1 MNKIQKLKMGLRSI
15 LAQFAEISTDKGLLS
30 FDGEEIKVDDLVY
43 TLDDEGNRIA
53 AADGDYAAED
63 GRVIRVADGKV
74 VEIVEKEE
82 TVTEEFKSM
91 KAKFEETYDE
101 KYKKIDEAVREKGVG
116 EFYIVEA
123 GDDHAV
129 VCVWE
134 ENTETL
140 YKYPLTWNEDGSVT
154 LGEAVEVKQTYVP
167 VEEVKEEVTV
177 EEKMEDVPNPD
188 TEGGESD
195 TKAIEE
201 VRKEIDELYD
211 IVDKLIKEVDK
222 LKNEPAAE
230 SAEQEFKA
238 IKKKESVD
246 FDDHHAFLQAFASAK
261 RK

>member
-1 MNKIQKLKMGLRSI
+1 MGLRSL

-30 FDGEEIKVDDLVY
+30 FDGDEIKVDDLVY

-53 AADGDYAAED
+53 AVDGDYVSED
-63 GRVIRVADGKV
+63 GRTIRVADGKV
-74 VEIVEKEE
+74 VEIVEKDE
-82 TVTEEFKSM
+82 TVTEEFK
-91 KAKFEETYDE
+91 AKKMRYDATYGE
-101 KYKKIDEAVREKGVG
+101 KMKKIYEAVEASGIID
-116 EFYIVEA
+116 FYIVEA

-129 VCVWE
+129 ISVWE
-134 ENTETL
+134 DLNEVL
-140 YKYPLTWNEDGSVT
+140 YRYPLTWNEDGSVT

-167 VEEVKEEVTV
+167 VEEVKEDAAV
-177 EEKMEDVPNPD
+177 EMEEDVPNPD
-188 TEGGESD
+188 NAGSESD
-195 TKAIEE
+195 TTAIEE
-201 VRKEIDELYD
+201 VRKEINELYD

-238 IKKKESVD
+238 IKKKENVD

>member
-1 MNKIQKLKMGLRSI
+1 MGLRSI

-30 FDGEEIKVDDLVY
+30 FDGEDIKVDDLVY

-53 AADGDYAAED
+53 AADGDYVSED

-134 ENTETL
+134 ENTEVL
-140 YKYPLTWNEDGSVT
+140 YRYPLTWNEDGSVT

>member
-1 MNKIQKLKMGLRSI
+1 MGLRSI

-30 FDGEEIKVDDLVY
+30 FDGEDIKVDDLVY

-53 AADGDYAAED
+53 AADGDYVSED

>member
-1 MNKIQKLKMGLRSI
+1 MGLRSI

>member
-1 MNKIQKLKMGLRSI
+1 MGLRSI

-134 ENTETL
+134 ENTEVL
-140 YKYPLTWNEDGSVT
+140 YRYPLTWNEDGSVT

-167 VEEVKEEVTV
+167 VEEVKKEVTV

>member
-1 MNKIQKLKMGLRSI
+1 MGLRSI

-30 FDGEEIKVDDLVY
+30 FDGEDIKVDDLVY

-53 AADGDYAAED
+53 AVDGDYVSED

-134 ENTETL
+134 ENTEKL

>member
-1 MNKIQKLKMGLRSI
+1 MGLRSI

-82 TVTEEFKSM
+82 TVTEEFKLM

-101 KYKKIDEAVREKGVG
+101 KYKKIYEAVGASGVDD
-116 EFYIVEA
+116 FYIVEA

-129 VCVWE
+129 ICVWE
-134 ENTETL
+134 DTKDIF
-140 YKYPLTWNEDGSVT
+140 YRYPLTWNDDGSVT
-154 LGEAVEVKQTYVP
+154 LGKAVEVKQTYVP

-222 LKNEPAAE
+222 LKKEPAAE

>member
-1 MNKIQKLKMGLRSI
+1 MGLRSI

-82 TVTEEFKSM
+82 TVTEEFKLM

-101 KYKKIDEAVREKGVG
+101 KYKKIYEAVWASGVDD
-116 EFYIVEA
+116 FYIVEA

-129 VCVWE
+129 ICVWE
-134 ENTETL
+134 ENTEVF
-140 YKYPLTWNEDGSVT
+140 YNYPLTWNEDGTVT

-167 VEEVKEEVTV
+167 VEEVTV

-222 LKNEPAAE
+222 LKKEPAAE

>member
-1 MNKIQKLKMGLRSI
+1 MGLRSI

-63 GRVIRVADGKV
+63 GRVIRVDDGKV

-134 ENTETL
+134 ENTEVL
-140 YKYPLTWNEDGSVT
+140 YRYPLTWNEDGSVT

>member
-1 MNKIQKLKMGLRSI
+1 MGLRSI

-140 YKYPLTWNEDGSVT
+140 YKYPLTWKEDGSVT

>member
-1 MNKIQKLKMGLRSI
+1 MNKIQKLKMGLRSL

-53 AADGDYAAED
+53 AADGDYVSED
-63 GRVIRVADGKV
+63 GRTIRVADGKV

-82 TVTEEFKSM
+82 TVTEEFK
-91 KAKFEETYDE
+91 AKKMRYDATYDE
-101 KYKKIDEAVREKGVG
+101 KMMKIYEAVEASGVID
-116 EFYIVEA
+116 FYIVEA
-123 GDDHAV
+123 GDDHAIIS
-129 VCVWE
+129 VWE
-134 ENTETL
+134 DLNEVL
-140 YKYPLTWNEDGSVT
+140 YRYPLTWNEDGSVI

-167 VEEVKEEVTV
+167 VEETKEDAAV
-177 EEKMEDVPNPD
+177 EMEDVPNPD
-188 TEGGESD
+188 NKGEESD
-195 TKAIEE
+195 TTAIEE
-201 VRKEIDELYD
+201 VRKEINELYD

-238 IKKKESVD
+238 MKKKESVD
-246 FDDHHAFLQAFASAK
+246 FDDHQSFLQAFASAK